1 MRHPVISA
9 VFTLALSM
17 LGVSA
22 ATAQQTD
29 CAPDKLGERYPALV
43 GKTVQVGI
51 TGAQA
56 PYTFRDA
63 KNLDHFIGADID
75 LMTDAFAC
83 IGVPFK
89 FNTGAFAGL
98 ITSVTEGRNDVM
110 WDSLV
115 YTPPRA
121 KQVDFVMYETAG
133 TGFVVKKGNPKQV
146 TSLDSVCGLNVGA
159 MLGTVQEAAFRE
171 QGKLC
176 VKAGKPDVN
185 LLTFG
190 DEAQGDREVV
200 NGRIDVIM
208 NDLGQAAY
216 LASQQPD
223 LEVAFGIQGD
233 LRIGAAVN
241 KGESALLQA
250 IADAM
255 KIEQTSGKQKVI
267 MVKYGLDPSL
277 IFPVEVRTQ

>member
-1 MRHPVISA
+1 MKDRIVGA
-9 VFTLALSM
+9 VLALVASV
-17 LGVSA
+17 GACA
-22 ATAQQTD
+22 AAEPLSG
-29 CAPDKLGERYPALV
+29 CAPDKLAERYPALV
-43 GKTVQVGI
+43 GKTIQVGI
-51 TGAQA
+51 TGGQA
-56 PYTFRDA
+56 PYTFRDP
-63 KNLDHFIGADID
+63 KNLDNFLGADVE

-83 IGVPFK
+83 IGAPFK
-89 FNTGAFAGL
+89 FNTGAFSGL

-115 YTPPRA
+115 YTPARA

-133 TGFVVKKGNPKQV
+133 TGFVVKKGNPKNV
-146 TSLDSVCGLNVGA
+146 TSLNSVCGLNVGA

-171 QGKLC
+171 QGKIC
-176 VKAGKPDVN
+176 VKAGKPDIN

-216 LASQQPD
+216 LTSQQPE
-223 LEVAFGIQGD
+223 LQVAFGLQGD

-241 KGESALLQA
+241 KGQPA
-250 IADAM
+250 IAEAIAEAM
-255 KIEQTSGKQKVI
+255 KAEQASGRQKAI
-267 MVKYGLDPSL
+267 MVKYGLDPAL
-277 IFPVEVRTQ
+277 IFPVEIRKQ